1 MKNVQILTTFTKYI
15 NFDWGKD
22 SLLFGSM
29 KEYWRQTEN
38 ISINKTTAIINSI
51 NNSNGIDN

>member
-15 NFDWGKD
+15 NFDWRKD